1 MLPRFVM
8 HVVGF
13 AGSNKCERAV
23 REAGTG
29 TNSSK
34 GRKVVAPQCNR
45 EGGFVDIGIS
55 CRGAELCGC

>member
-1 MLPRFVM
+1 M

-13 AGSNKCERAV
+13 AGSSRGERAV

-29 TNSSK
+29 TDSSR

-45 EGGFVDIGIS
+45 GGGFVDIGIS
-55 CRGAELCGC
+55 WRGAELRGC